1 MTAPLVPELFHGALE
16 VERAGRGLRPH
27 RLPSAVRTRDA
38 DAQLL
43 SAQAQPSGVRVVVA
57 TTARRLDL
65 RLHATRQALG
75 GVQRLRGAVDVV
87 LDGELHR
94 THVLTGGTLVDVDL
108 RTGAA
113 TTVEGPDEHVLVE
126 DLPAGEKVVEFWLP
140 HLEQVDVVGL
150 DADAPVRPVTP
161 SGPLWVHHGSSLSHG
176 SNAAS
181 PTRTWPAIAARAA
194 GVRLQNL
201 GFGGSALVDPFL
213 ARVVRDRPA
222 DVVSVKFG
230 INVVGGDAMRRRT
243 FVAAVHGFL
252 DTVRD
257 GHPTVPL
264 LVVSPLHCAL
274 HEDTPGPGSVDL
286 AALAR
291 GELRFTATG
300 APGDTAGGRLT
311 LRVVRDA
318 LREVVAA
325 RGDDP
330 HLHHLDGLELF
341 GAADEYEH
349 PLPDALHLDTAGH
362 AVVGR
367 RFTERVFGAGG
378 AFDRG

>member
-1 MTAPLVPELFHGALE
+1 MTHALTPDLFHGALE
-16 VERAGRGLRPH
+16 VEATARGVRPH
-27 RLPSAVRTRDA
+27 RLPQAVRERDA

-43 SAQAQPSGVRVVVA
+43 GAQAQPSGLRIVVS
-57 TTARRLDL
+57 TAARHVELVV
-65 RLHATRQALG
+65 HATRQALG
-75 GVQRLRGAVDVV
+75 GVQRLRGAVDVCV
-87 LDGELHR
+87 DGER
-94 THVLTGGTLVDVDL
+94 RSTHVLTGGDLVDVDL
-108 RTGAA
+108 RTGSTA
-113 TTVEGPDEHVLVE
+113 TTVGPDDHVVVD

-140 HLEQVDVVGL
+140 HLEQVDVVAL
-150 DADAPVRPVTP
+150 SADADLRAVAP

-176 SNAAS
+176 SNASS
-181 PTRTWPAIAARAA
+181 PTRTWPAVAARAA

-222 DVVSVKFG
+222 DLLSLKFG
-230 INVVGGDAMRRRT
+230 INVVGGDVMRRRT

-257 GHPTVPL
+257 GHPTTPL
-264 LVVSPLHCAL
+264 LLVSPLHCAL
-274 HEDTPGPGSVDL
+274 HEDTPGPGSVDVE
-286 AALAR
+286 ALGR

-300 APGDTAGGRLT
+300 TPGDTAGGRLT

-330 HLHHLDGLELF
+330 HLHHLDGLDLF
-341 GAADEYEH
+341 GEADEREH

-362 AVVGR
+362 ALVGR
-367 RFTERVFGAGG
+367 RFTDLVFGAGG
-378 AFDRG
+378 AFSRR